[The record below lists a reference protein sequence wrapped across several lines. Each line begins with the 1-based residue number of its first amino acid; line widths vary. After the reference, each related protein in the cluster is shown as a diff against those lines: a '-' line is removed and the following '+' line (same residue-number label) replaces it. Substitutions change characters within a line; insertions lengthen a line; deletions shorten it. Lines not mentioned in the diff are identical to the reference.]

1 MAEVPGE
8 AFFSEPGLSPD
19 GSKVDEP
26 GLSPDGGKVGKTG
39 LSADRFINL
48 WKKLE
53 QGGIKWKILII
64 FVPVA

>member
-8 AFFSEPGLSPD
+8 AFFSEP
-19 GSKVDEP
+19 E
-26 GLSPDGGKVGKTG
+26 LSPDGGKVGKTG

-53 QGGIKWKILII
+53 YGGIKWKILII